1 MVWDYEFFTQKI
13 YELTSIDLTSYKE
26 RQMKRRINSLIAR
39 NDFNGYEDYYNQ
51 LLLDNELLEEF
62 VRYITI
68 NVSEFFRNPKQWVVL
83 EENIMPMLFQKHE
96 RLKIWSA
103 ACSTG
108 EEPYS
113 LAMMLDKIRALDRVE
128 IIATDIDR
136 HVLNKAKS
144 GVYNEK
150 NLEGLSDTSIRRY
163 FSNVEDNKR
172 YKIADR
178 LKKCI
183 KFRQHDLL
191 KDPYPSDCHLIICRN
206 VMIYFTEEAKAK
218 LYKKFYESLHDDGI
232 FFVGST
238 EQIIL
243 PNRYGFEPVET
254 FFYKKKENAI

>member
-128 IIATDIDR
+128 I
-136 HVLNKAKS
+136 
-144 GVYNEK
+144 
-150 NLEGLSDTSIRRY
+150 
-163 FSNVEDNKR
+163 
-172 YKIADR
+172 
-178 LKKCI
+178 
-183 KFRQHDLL
+183 
-191 KDPYPSDCHLIICRN
+191 
-206 VMIYFTEEAKAK
+206 
-218 LYKKFYESLHDDGI
+218 
-232 FFVGST
+232 
-238 EQIIL
+238 
-243 PNRYGFEPVET
+243 
-254 FFYKKKENAI
+254 